1 METAVAQK
9 IDAKKKSQPVTE
21 KLAEML
27 SSLENEL
34 GSSIGMPLFLQR
46 SPVNSASSRS
56 DLKDYTQLSEN
67 LQDNYLQIGQPNDI
81 YEQEAD
87 NIAQRATQLSSS
99 TIPLQPTTQKTRGIQ
114 RKVSTG
120 IASSESST
128 NVEPS
133 HASSSG
139 IPLSTKVREQVE
151 PLLGRDLSHVQVHAD
166 ASAQETAKHLQ
177 AKAFTHRNHIWLGKN
192 QNPDD
197 VPLLA
202 HEATHVVQQEDGARS
217 LGDSNHSAVSESPIS
232 ASAVPSIQRKL
243 APTSSTVEPTSSA
256 ALVTP
261 TTFTPVTGDPSS
273 ISTTSSPTATST
285 EPNQS
290 VDPQLQA
297 ATKPEAKS
305 PAPNSQTT
313 NSSDSQANPSADAT
327 QKSAGADSSHIA
339 NPDAGGGTVAPQAPD
354 LTAPPVPPP
363 TGMDALGTGE
373 IALIDEELAEH
384 QRWQGALGR
393 VGTASSLGRAEFLAE
408 AAGGGLLNGFASG
421 AAMGLGIGI
430 AGRALKFVPYVGAII
445 GGGFALHGLAHR
457 DWSSTAATIGNIGQ
471 GNSTYEVLAN
481 TLASVAEAINVVSN
495 IMNVV
500 AGITGVLATA
510 CTVAAAALGVAAFFT
525 FGATAGLAIAL
536 GEAAVTLGEITLAIS
551 EVTNVLD
558 IINSV
563 ILQPCILLFRA
574 LHSFTTEADPREVEA
589 QGTGLGQAASTAGA
603 FFGARA
609 GGHLAEGH
617 QTPGEDPLPHP
628 EGSIHPDAPPPAASG
643 EGPVV
648 HFEAPSV
655 SADTPASST
664 SPITSVDAPAP
675 HIDSAPATPVETP
688 VAQSFHTTPI
698 DAPTSS
704 TPPSEPLPEVR
715 SDTFFELPAGRDQ
728 GLNPDGTP
736 IAPTH
741 GLQSVEISTN
751 PDPSKIQYHENMTFR
766 GVREI
771 RTADQRAVIPEPV
784 NGEVIIPSDR
794 GSQTGVLTVPGN
806 PHTTPPTPRV
816 AGQAHTEGSIIPD
829 PVAHSTS
836 VPEVPFQPKGQ
847 QSSPDAGQPYPVEV
861 RLHSSNPSPDLATKD
876 PGAYSRFNPTV
887 QINTARKQG
896 NQYFH
901 PDGRFIDVA
910 DPNIGPAH
918 LPVGGR
924 ATSAPELSPGTSP
937 SDYHLYGTRTEKGAP
952 PIEIFGRP
960 GVDSLADFDVDAAV
974 SGLNPYLK
982 PMSGSSE
989 PPSSSTPPTPGSPPT
1004 PLTPS
1009 PVTAPVSSL
1018 APETATTSPS
1028 TVTSA
1033 AIIPPT
1039 QTPSTSEAVT
1049 APQPVTSTPISSEQ
1063 PITSAPISSSSVEP
1077 SVSQSPTSPV
1087 TPTPTSTTPVTP
1099 IPPAAPTT
1107 PGVGSTPPSIT
1118 PTSGVKTPP
1127 PVVPSTLRQIG
1138 TTLLPQVFGPEGEP
1152 MNLAQRQAAHRAQF
1166 TATNQP
1172 TQGVERVNPK
1182 YSAPPG
1188 TPQQLEALNAEIE
1201 NILAARARTE
1211 QATTQMA
1218 QQVDNHQAQQQPIQ
1232 QAVQDAGQALSA
1244 NQAHQEAVARHQQT
1258 NQAQQ
1263 QRQQEAQTLVSG
1275 YPSRAAGIAILTVPL
1290 AAFEGFTDLASEL
1303 PGSAG
1308 AKMSEMNK
1316 DSRKLQDSFAQ
1327 MAVNMA
1333 AQAAAQ
1339 PARQESLQQDQA
1351 RLQATNQQSTTTQ
1364 QDFHTAQDGA
1374 QTMQQNN
1381 DTRLDQA
1388 QAAKTEADNQTTD
1401 LSQAAEVKQ
1410 QKATTLSQELQA
1422 WASAHKAARQ
1432 TAITETQ
1439 ERLQKQGYIVHTKDN
1454 H

>member
-1 METAVAQK
+1 METAVTQK

-21 KLAEML
+21 NLAEML

-56 DLKDYTQLSEN
+56 DLKGYTQLSEN
-67 LQDNYLQIGQPNDI
+67 LQDNSLQIGQPNDI

-99 TIPLQPTTQKTRGIQ
+99 TIPLQPTTQQTRGIQ
-114 RKVSTG
+114 RKASTG

-128 NVEPS
+128 NAEPS

-139 IPLSTKVREQVE
+139 IPLSTKVRERVE

-177 AKAFTHRNHIWLGKN
+177 AKAFTHRNHIWLGEN

-202 HEATHVVQQEDGARS
+202 HEATHVVQQEDGAGS
-217 LGDSNHSAVSESPIS
+217 LGGSNHSAVSESPIS
-232 ASAVPSIQRKL
+232 ASSVPSIQRKL
-243 APTSSTVEPTSSA
+243 TPTSSTVEPTSSA

-297 ATKPEAKS
+297 ATKPEAKP
-305 PAPNSQTT
+305 PAPNSQAS
-313 NSSDSQANPSADAT
+313 SSDSQANPSADAT
-327 QKSAGADSSHIA
+327 QKSAGADSSHTA
-339 NPDAGGGTVAPQAPD
+339 TPDAEGRIVAPQAPD
-354 LTAPPVPPP
+354 LSVPPVPPP

-393 VGTASSLGRAEFLAE
+393 VGTAASLGRAEFLAE

-430 AGRALKFVPYVGAII
+430 AGRAFKFIPYVGAII

-457 DWSSTAATIGNIGQ
+457 DWSNTAATIGNIGQ

-481 TLASVAEAINVVSN
+481 TLAAVAEAIDVVSN

-510 CTVAAAALGVAAFFT
+510 CTVAAAALGVAAIFT
-525 FGATAGLAIAL
+525 LGATAGLAFAL

-589 QGTGLGQAASTAGA
+589 QGAGLGQAASTAGA

-609 GGHLAEGH
+609 GGHLAEGS
-617 QTPGEDPLPHP
+617 QTPGKDPLPHP
-628 EGSIHPDAPPPAASG
+628 EGSAHPDAPPPAASG

-648 HFEAPSV
+648 HFESPPV
-655 SADTPASST
+655 SADTPVSST
-664 SPITSVDAPAP
+664 TSITPIDAPAP
-675 HIDSAPATPVETP
+675 HIDSAPVTPIETP
-688 VAQSFHTTPI
+688 VAQSTSVTPVDAPVVPVSSTTPPHVDIPTPHSDAAPVAPI
-698 DAPTSS
+698 DAPAGQSAHEAQRSAEIREVMLERIVETRNMSSSGGLVEPEMQKVPGKRVPSLQRGEKDPSTFEVPRPVKSWQRRTSKQAS
-704 TPPSEPLPEVR
+704 REALKEALESGIHDPRTAATAEDLPLDTQLALADPEFR
-715 SDTFFELPAGRDQ
+715 KN
-728 GLNPDGTP
+728 NPDIAKEARGIVEFSHEPRIVDDPVDAHKASSGTERSITTHREAVHGSDVTRP
-736 IAPTH
+736 LETAQPLDPDFEKTWGYQLLPKRKPPTVTTDPMIRRQSQQMAQNYRRQAQQLRKRAQRSPRQSDRLGQQAD
-741 GLQSVEISTN
+741 GLERMANAYDQFAQQMHAQPTATPANS
-751 PDPSKIQYHENMTFR
+751 PPPENMT
-766 GVREI
+766 I
-771 RTADQRAVIPEPV
+771 SLPT
-784 NGEVIIPSDR
+784 
-794 GSQTGVLTVPGN
+794 N
-806 PHTTPPTPRV
+806 PIKIT
-816 AGQAHTEGSIIPD
+816 
-829 PVAHSTS
+829 
-836 VPEVPFQPKGQ
+836 
-847 QSSPDAGQPYPVEV
+847 
-861 RLHSSNPSPDLATKD
+861 
-876 PGAYSRFNPTV
+876 
-887 QINTARKQG
+887 
-896 NQYFH
+896 
-901 PDGRFIDVA
+901 
-910 DPNIGPAH
+910 
-918 LPVGGR
+918 
-924 ATSAPELSPGTSP
+924 
-937 SDYHLYGTRTEKGAP
+937 
-952 PIEIFGRP
+952 
-960 GVDSLADFDVDAAV
+960 
-974 SGLNPYLK
+974 
-982 PMSGSSE
+982 
-989 PPSSSTPPTPGSPPT
+989 
-1004 PLTPS
+1004 
-1009 PVTAPVSSL
+1009 
-1018 APETATTSPS
+1018 
-1028 TVTSA
+1028 
-1033 AIIPPT
+1033 PT
-1039 QTPSTSEAVT
+1039 QTPSTPEAVT
-1049 APQPVTSTPISSEQ
+1049 TSQTITSTPVISSEQ
-1063 PITSAPISSSSVEP
+1063 SVTSAPITSSSVEP
-1077 SVSQSPTSPV
+1077 PVSPTLTPTVIPTTSPTIPV
-1087 TPTPTSTTPVTP
+1087 PSTIPIPGSTPTSTTP
-1099 IPPAAPTT
+1099 
-1107 PGVGSTPPSIT
+1107 
-1118 PTSGVKTPP
+1118 TSSVRTPP
-1127 PVVPSTLRQIG
+1127 PSVPSTLRQIG
-1138 TTLLPQVFGPEGEP
+1138 TMLLPEFFGPEGEA
-1152 MNLAQRQAAHRAQF
+1152 MTLSQRQVAHRAQF

-1201 NILAARARTE
+1201 NILTARARTE

-1218 QQVDNHQAQQQPIQ
+1218 QQVDHHQAQQQPIQ
-1232 QAVQDAGQALSA
+1232 QAIQDAGQALSA

-1275 YPSRAAGIAILTVPL
+1275 YPSRATGIAILTVPL

-1339 PARQESLQQDQA
+1339 PARQESLQQDQT

-1401 LSQAAEVKQ
+1401 LNQAAEIKQ

-1422 WASAHKAARQ
+1422 WASAHKAARH